1 MISKC
6 GIIKSISPN
15 KFYRLQNKYG
25 AILGE
30 MFYTP
35 PKSFKSEVA
44 LEAFMYNDF
53 LYAKIKCRKQPENRL
68 KTVCVRID
76 RSLGYDEYLSMF
88 VAFPEYK
95 QRGEFDE
102 YPEI

>member
-6 GIIKSISPN
+6 GTIKSISPN
-15 KFYRLQNKYG
+15 KFYRLQNKHG

-53 LYAKIKCRKQPENRL
+53 LYAKIACLRQAENRL
-68 KTVCVRID
+68 KTVYIRID
-76 RSLGYDEYLSMF
+76 KAVGYDEYLSMF
-88 VAFPEYK
+88 IPFPEYK
-95 QRGEFDE
+95 QRGEFDV
-102 YPEI
+102 

>member
-6 GIIKSISPN
+6 GTIKSISPN
-15 KFYRLQNKYG
+15 KLYRLQNKHG

-30 MFYTP
+30 MHYSR
-35 PKSFKSEVA
+35 KNSLVCEVS

-68 KTVCVRID
+68 KTVCIRID
-76 RSLGYDEYLSMF
+76 KSVGYDEYLSMF
-88 VAFPEYK
+88 IPFPEHK
-95 QRGEFDE
+95 ERGEQYE
-102 YPEI
+102 

>member
-15 KFYRLQNKYG
+15 KFYRLQNKDG
-25 AILGE
+25 AVFGE
-30 MFYTP
+30 MRYNRK
-35 PKSFKSEVA
+35 KSLTGESS

-68 KTVCVRID
+68 KTVCIRID
-76 RSLGYDEYLSMF
+76 KAVGYDEYLSMF
-88 VAFPEYK
+88 IPFPEHK
-95 QRGEFDE
+95 QRGEQ
-102 YPEI
+102 YV